1 MSSKVESTD
10 TIFKDLLLFSN
21 SLFLFLFFKEA
32 KRVLESEDRRLK

>member
-21 SLFLFLFFKEA
+21 SFFVCLFLFFKE
-32 KRVLESEDRRLK
+32 VTERLD